1 MARTRFVTISS
12 AWTVRLKRSISE
24 GRALATLEAQQ
35 QAAIMGQRRAHARRS
50 MGIAWFSNLTA
61 SMMAHQSQPLT
72 ARRTVS
78 RLDSLRRLRAAS
90 AHCDLRSLS
99 YGEVWA
105 GVTYTVPRRATINAP
120 PPMGPLGGLTG
131 DPGASFSTYPK
142 GGTIPKGGFLISALS
157 YGGGMGQV

>member
-1 MARTRFVTISS
+1 MEEVLAGSDRLSASVARSARTVTLDLL
-12 AWTVRLKRSISE
+12 AM
-24 GRALATLEAQQ
+24 GR
-35 QAAIMGQRRAHARRS
+35 
-50 MGIAWFSNLTA
+50 
-61 SMMAHQSQPLT
+61 
-72 ARRTVS
+72 
-78 RLDSLRRLRAAS
+78 
-90 AHCDLRSLS
+90 
-99 YGEVWA
+99 YGP